1 MSRPSLELA
10 SILQRYGEDYR
21 RTHAMPLEQLK
32 PMRAIETCR
41 TAALGGHVESCGHC
55 EHQRIAYNSCRNR
68 HCPKCQTLAKEE
80 WLARRKA
87 ELLPIPYY
95 HVVFTLPPGI
105 AELALQN
112 KKAIYNILFAA
123 SAETLLTI
131 AADPK
136 HLGAKIGFFSILHT
150 WGQNLLHHP
159 HVHCVVTGGGIGGGI
174 GPEGQIWIRCRDNFF
189 LSVRVLSR
197 LFRRLFLAALAKA
210 ELTFHGQL
218 IHLNEAAAFEK
229 HIAGARKQDWVVYA
243 KAPFGGPEQVIDYL
257 GRYTHKVAIS
267 NHRLLSEEDG
277 QISFSYKNYSSADP
291 QRERVMTLKADEF
304 IRRSAACR
312 SSGLPAHPA
321 LWTLCEPQP
330 REQSRAQPQAARCH
344 LSRSAAQR
352 GPNPGSAEGDRGSCR
367 HLSEMQ
373 GGKDVA
379 RDETAVHPLAGQAT
393 LTMPRS
399 CKHLRCPHTPPQEH
413 AGPGLDSMPK
423 PQNEWVPSHSGWQTG
438 PRGLCAPSG
447 IHNPGKTRQRT
458 RSTGSMGDKNESRR
472 EPIPIAPGFC
482 QRLSSMHVHITPIFT
497 PRPADVNFM
506 IRMYF
511 HLYFQQNQQRP

>member
-174 GPEGQIWIRCRDNFF
+174 GPEGQIWIRCRENFF

-267 NHRLLSEEDG
+267 NHRLLSGEDG
-277 QISFSYKNYSSADP
+277 QISFSYKDYSSADP
-291 QRERVMTLKADEF
+291 QRERVMTLSADEF
-304 IRRSAACR
+304 IWRFLLHAVPAGYQRIR
-312 SSGLPAHPA
+312 HYGLYANRN
-321 LWTLCEPQP
+321 
-330 REQSRAQPQAARCH
+330 RESNLE
-344 LSRSAAQR
+344 LSRKLLGVSCLDLLPSETQTREVLKEIVEAAATCPR
-352 GPNPGSAEGDRGSCR
+352 CKV
-367 HLSEMQ
+367 
-373 GGKDVA
+373 GKMLRVMKLPCFLWPA
-379 RDETAVHPLAGQAT
+379 R
-393 LTMPRS
+393 
-399 CKHLRCPHTPPQEH
+399 PP
-413 AGPGLDSMPK
+413 
-423 PQNEWVPSHSGWQTG
+423 
-438 PRGLCAPSG
+438 
-447 IHNPGKTRQRT
+447 
-458 RSTGSMGDKNESRR
+458 
-472 EPIPIAPGFC
+472 
-482 QRLSSMHVHITPIFT
+482 
-497 PRPADVNFM
+497 
-506 IRMYF
+506 
-511 HLYFQQNQQRP
+511 

>member
-10 SILQRYGEDYR
+10 DIFQRYGEAYR

-95 HVVFTLPPGI
+95 HVVFTLPPSI

-174 GPEGQIWIRCRDNFF
+174 GGGSGPDGQIWIRCRDNFF

-267 NHRLLSEEDG
+267 NHRLLSGEDG
-277 QISFSYKNYSSADP
+277 QISFSYKDYSSADP
-291 QRERVMTLKADEF
+291 QRERVMTLSADEF
-304 IRRSAACR
+304 IWRFLLHAVPAGYQRIR
-312 SSGLPAHPA
+312 HYGLYANRN
-321 LWTLCEPQP
+321 
-330 REQSRAQPQAARCH
+330 RESNLE
-344 LSRSAAQR
+344 LSRKLLGVSCLDLLPSETQTREVLKEIVEAAATCPR
-352 GPNPGSAEGDRGSCR
+352 CKV
-367 HLSEMQ
+367 
-373 GGKDVA
+373 GKMLRVMKLPCILWPA
-379 RDETAVHPLAGQAT
+379 R
-393 LTMPRS
+393 
-399 CKHLRCPHTPPQEH
+399 PP
-413 AGPGLDSMPK
+413 
-423 PQNEWVPSHSGWQTG
+423 
-438 PRGLCAPSG
+438 
-447 IHNPGKTRQRT
+447 
-458 RSTGSMGDKNESRR
+458 
-472 EPIPIAPGFC
+472 
-482 QRLSSMHVHITPIFT
+482 
-497 PRPADVNFM
+497 
-506 IRMYF
+506 
-511 HLYFQQNQQRP
+511 

>member
-10 SILQRYGEDYR
+10 DIFQRYGEAYR

-267 NHRLLSEEDG
+267 NHRLLSGEDG
-277 QISFSYKNYSSADP
+277 QISFSYKDYSSADP
-291 QRERVMTLKADEF
+291 QRERVMTLSADEF
-304 IRRSAACR
+304 IRRFLLHAVPAGYQR
-312 SSGLPAHPA
+312 IRHYGLYANRN
-321 LWTLCEPQP
+321 
-330 REQSRAQPQAARCH
+330 RESNLE
-344 LSRSAAQR
+344 LSRKLLDVTCLDLLPSAAQTR
-352 GPNPGSAEGDRGSCR
+352 EVLKEIVEAAATCPRCKV
-367 HLSEMQ
+367 
-373 GGKDVA
+373 GK
-379 RDETAVHPLAGQAT
+379 
-393 LTMPRS
+393 M
-399 CKHLRCPHTPPQEH
+399 LRVMKLPCIPWPERPP
-413 AGPGLDSMPK
+413 
-423 PQNEWVPSHSGWQTG
+423 
-438 PRGLCAPSG
+438 
-447 IHNPGKTRQRT
+447 
-458 RSTGSMGDKNESRR
+458 
-472 EPIPIAPGFC
+472 
-482 QRLSSMHVHITPIFT
+482 
-497 PRPADVNFM
+497 
-506 IRMYF
+506 
-511 HLYFQQNQQRP
+511 

>member
-10 SILQRYGEDYR
+10 DIFQRYGEAFR

-95 HVVFTLPPGI
+95 HVVFTLPPSI

-174 GPEGQIWIRCRDNFF
+174 GPEGQIWIRCRENFF

-267 NHRLLSEEDG
+267 NHRLLSGEDG
-277 QISFSYKNYSSADP
+277 QISFSYKDYSSADP

-304 IRRSAACR
+304 IRRFLLHAVPAGYQR
-312 SSGLPAHPA
+312 IRHYGLYANRN
-321 LWTLCEPQP
+321 
-330 REQSRAQPQAARCH
+330 RESNLE
-344 LSRSAAQR
+344 LSRKLLDVTCLDLLPSAAQTR
-352 GPNPGSAEGDRGSCR
+352 EVLKEIVEAAATCPRCKV
-367 HLSEMQ
+367 
-373 GGKDVA
+373 GK
-379 RDETAVHPLAGQAT
+379 
-393 LTMPRS
+393 M
-399 CKHLRCPHTPPQEH
+399 LRVMKLPCIPWPERPP
-413 AGPGLDSMPK
+413 
-423 PQNEWVPSHSGWQTG
+423 
-438 PRGLCAPSG
+438 
-447 IHNPGKTRQRT
+447 
-458 RSTGSMGDKNESRR
+458 
-472 EPIPIAPGFC
+472 
-482 QRLSSMHVHITPIFT
+482 
-497 PRPADVNFM
+497 
-506 IRMYF
+506 
-511 HLYFQQNQQRP
+511 